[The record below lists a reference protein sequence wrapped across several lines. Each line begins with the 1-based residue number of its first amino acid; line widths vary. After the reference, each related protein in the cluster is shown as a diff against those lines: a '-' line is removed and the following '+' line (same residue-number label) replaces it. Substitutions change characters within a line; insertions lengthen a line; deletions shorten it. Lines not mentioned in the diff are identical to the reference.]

1 MRIIGNN
8 IFIVRGDTGLLKINM
23 SDRYNKPILFGE
35 GDTLFLT
42 VKSSSRTRSISFQK
56 IIQIENETDLVSI
69 DIDPNDTK
77 RLSFGDYVY
86 DIQLTRAN
94 GDIHTIVMASKFTVG
109 EEVTYD

>member
-8 IFIVRGDTGLLKINM
+8 IFIVRGDTGLLKVSI
-23 SDRYNKPILFGE
+23 SDRSNKPILFGE

-42 VKSSSRTRSISFQK
+42 VKTSPKTRNISFQK
-56 IIQIENETDLVSI
+56 VIEIEEETDLVSI
-69 DIDPNDTK
+69 DIDPDDTK

-94 GDIHTIVMASKFTVG
+94 GDVHTIIMPSKFTIG
-109 EEVTYD
+109 DEVTYD